1 MPRRELPLFD
11 LRVIPRR
18 AAKQGSHMKSRE
30 EAMQILEAVDLTR
43 SYRAAARLAGCAPLT
58 VRRLAQKRAEG
69 RLGGGRRRSAPSKID
84 PYRPKIEEWVRQTRG
99 NVRADV
105 CHRKLS
111 AMGFAGSERTVRR
124 AVARAKD
131 AYRRG
136 NRRVFRP
143 WIAEPG
149 NWA

>member
-1 MPRRELPLFD
+1 
-11 LRVIPRR
+11 
-18 AAKQGSHMKSRE
+18 MKSRE
-30 EAMQILEAVDLTR
+30 EAMQILEAFDLTR

-58 VRRLAQKRAEG
+58 VRRLVKKRAVG
-69 RLGGGRRRSAPSKID
+69 RLGDGNRRSVPSKID

-105 CHRKLS
+105 CHRKLE

-124 AVARAKD
+124 AVARAKNT
-131 AYRRG
+131 YRRS

-149 NWA
+149 MWAWVGLGRRRADR